1 MGFLM
6 PKMPSPPPPP
16 PPPAEPPAYNDKAR
30 AEEIAAQQAEIR
42 RKRKGRASTI
52 LTGSQGLTE
61 AETLQKK
68 TLLGE

>member
-16 PPPAEPPAYNDKAR
+16 PPPAEPPAYNDTAR
-30 AEEIAAQQAEIR
+30 AEEVAAQQAEIR
-42 RKRKGRASTI
+42 RKRKGRTSTI
-52 LTGSQGLTE
+52 LTGAQGLTE
-61 AETLQKK
+61 EEKLQKK

>member
-16 PPPAEPPAYNDKAR
+16 PPPAEPPAYNDTAR
-30 AEEIAAQQAEIR
+30 AEEVAAQQAEIR

-52 LTGSQGLTE
+52 LTGAQGLTE
-61 AETLQKK
+61 EEKLQKK
-68 TLLGE
+68 TKK

>member
-16 PPPAEPPAYNDKAR
+16 PPPPEPPAYDDAARKA
-30 AEEIAAQQAEIR
+30 EVAAQQAEIR
-42 RKRKGRASTI
+42 RKRKGRSSTI
-52 LTGSQGLTE
+52 LTGSQGLTAEE
-61 AETLQKK
+61 ALQKK